1 MSQLPSQ
8 PKESPRADGT
18 DTGPQIINSW
28 LLLLSVVALAATA
41 LSWAVGNIVSGKNL
55 LLAVLAIFIFGDII
69 PALME
74 DMGWWLVR
82 QRLWGPGEE
91 ILKLVHQINKT
102 LFAYR
107 KDHAD
112 SMPAMR
118 LAQSALARN
127 RLDEASKWID
137 EAITASERDAWLG
150 PFYAYAVASQI
161 SYTKELWPRALFFA
175 EKAQTIF
182 DENIEATKFTF
193 LRTKL
198 RGFDLVNLAIL
209 GRLALHSD
217 NIEGAQ
223 KYFDRSY
230 LMRNLIANR
239 APLAEAFKEHAHG
252 LIEVHRWDM
261 TAAQN
266 HFARALELL
275 PVEGL
280 HSDYNELAL
289 AIEICHDA
297 LSWGVPSDETTI
309 MSWDKLAKLHARGLP
324 PRLLEEAAKPIKLP
338 QAKSN

>member
-18 DTGPQIINSW
+18 DTRPEIINSW
-28 LLLLSVVALAATA
+28 LQLLSVIALAATT
-41 LSWAVGNIVSGKNL
+41 LIWAVGNIVSGQNL
-55 LLAVLAIFIFGDII
+55 LLAALAIFIFGDII

-74 DMGWWLVR
+74 DIGWWLVC

-91 ILKLVHQINKT
+91 ILKLVYQINKT

-127 RLDEASKWID
+127 RLDNASKWID
-137 EAITASERDAWLG
+137 EAVTASERDAWLG
-150 PFYAYAVASQI
+150 PFYACAVAAQI
-161 SYTKELWPRALFFA
+161 ACAQELWPRALFFA
-175 EKAQTIF
+175 ERAQKFF
-182 DENIEATKFTF
+182 DDHIEATTFTF
-193 LRTKL
+193 LRTKV
-198 RGFDLVNLAIL
+198 RGFDLVNLDIL

-230 LMRNLIANR
+230 MTRNLIANR

-261 TAAQN
+261 TAAQK

-275 PVEGL
+275 PVESI

-309 MSWDKLAKLHARGLP
+309 MSWDKLAKLHARGLS